1 VKLAEHLPDDISP
14 ALHVP
19 VAAIARTPDTEPAAT
34 GYAHSVTV
42 GPELHP
48 GDVLDDRFEIVE
60 LISRGGMASV
70 FKARDLQNQNQLV
83 AVKAPFPELERSP
96 SAAGYFSRFV
106 REEEIGIKLRHPYV
120 LRFVPVTAKTRLY
133 LVMEYVTGST
143 LYDLINLFRVF
154 PEADALAIASLI
166 CEALEYLHANGIVHR
181 DLKPE
186 NVMICDD
193 GTIRVMDFGLA
204 RSAEARR
211 VTLMGSPMGTP
222 HYMAPERVNGKRGDE
237 RSDIYSLG
245 AMLYEMLVGIIPFNH
260 DDPLVIMNARVTG
273 DPEAPRKMN
282 PRISPQAEEIVLH
295 AMQRDPALR
304 YQTAMAFKAEV
315 DEPERVELTG
325 RWRRLS
331 PPTRARRVLR
341 AMIWVFWWCVV
352 PTLTQITLFVVLR
365 HHFEKK

>member
-1 VKLAEHLPDDISP
+1 VKLAEHLPQDVSP
-14 ALHVP
+14 AQLVP
-19 VAAIARTPDTEPAAT
+19 VAPVTRTVDTEPATTAYT
-34 GYAHSVTV
+34 GSITV

-48 GDVLDDRFEIVE
+48 GDVLDDRFVIVE

-96 SAAGYFSRFV
+96 SAVGYFSRFV
-106 REEEIGIKLRHPYV
+106 REEEIGVKLNHPYV
-120 LRFVPVTAKTRLY
+120 LRFVPVSAKSRLY

-143 LYDLINLFRVF
+143 LYDLINQFRVF

-166 CEALEYLHANGIVHR
+166 CEALEYLHDNGVVHR

-222 HYMAPERVNGKRGDE
+222 HYMAPERVNSKRGDE

-245 AMLYEMLVGIIPFNH
+245 AMLYEMLVGTIPFNH
-260 DDPLVIMNARVTG
+260 EDTFVIMNARVTG
-273 DPEAPRKMN
+273 DPDAPRKIN
-282 PRISPQAEEIVLH
+282 PRVSPQAEEIVLH

-304 YQTAMAFKAEV
+304 FQTAAEFKAEL
-315 DEPERVELTG
+315 DAPGQVELIG
-325 RWRRLS
+325 RWKNLS
-331 PPTRARRVLR
+331 PPTRAKRVLR
-341 AMIWVFWWCVV
+341 AMAWVFWWCVV
-352 PTLTQITLFVVLR
+352 PTLTQIALFLVLR
-365 HHFEKK
+365 HQFEKK